1 MASFQDIILT
11 ITGRDETSPALGNVR
26 NNIQKMGSSFRSAV
40 NEISS
45 NFGDLNTAVTGAFS
59 AITGKSIYDEV
70 FGTTN
75 KAETNKVLINNM
87 TSTKSAAESLYS
99 TVDNVTNN
107 SLTSMQELIPALNQ
121 LKAATGANDQE
132 IQNVAEGVANF
143 GAYVQAMTGST
154 ELAQTAMGDLS
165 KGAKGAFA
173 SLDQYG
179 VTEDSLKRTGLWS
192 GNEKDIE
199 GYIAAVTKVIGST
212 DALMNTNA
220 GLDAQINKAFS
231 RGGKQIGNFFLPY
244 IEQAKRG
251 FLGLDNATDGWIT
264 KLVMIGGGTLSG
276 LQMALTTIGQVANGL
291 KSIMDAVDFVKN
303 AIHGVEQVTES
314 EAQIATLNAK
324 AAAYEEVAAAATHA
338 AEAEKMEAMSAVD
351 FPGGIHKKSTT
362 KVTGKDINAAA
373 SHAGAGINPNAMGA
387 FTEDMEKVAVESTTL
402 TTVGEEA
409 AVGAAGAETASLSLS
424 ALSASISSMLV
435 PLLSLSAVIAI
446 MIPVAAGLVAE
457 ALIFIKGIQILFDKL
472 DFGGIDL
479 TSGINGLKQVGSALW
494 ALAGALAGMALTFV
508 LSWVNALLDPL
519 GLGMMQLASSINKI
533 KQAIPRINS
542 FSSSE
547 NINKQAIEKLKAVC
561 EGLKSVSE
569 AVKSLSSTSGTI
581 SWENFLQYFRGGML
595 ENLQKAKG
603 KIIAAVPIINSFS
616 SMPQT
621 DKQASQKLKDASEGL
636 KSASEAVKSLSQI
649 SSDIHWDIVFQ
660 ALNGGIIENLQKA
673 RDKLYMAA
681 KVLATFKD
689 MPNIAT
695 GTGNKIQRVTWT
707 INNVSNAMKSLKSPN
722 IQVDS
727 GITSNI
733 TLAVNVVRQVA
744 THLRSLVNISA
755 IPTGTGNK
763 IQRIAWSANSVS
775 NAIRAFKA
783 MPNVDSNY
791 VNKVKKAVTAIR
803 SAATELRKLSS
814 VNVGNISKA
823 TNGIKNALGQITST
837 LSTMKNTVYSPSVGI
852 GQQIVNGI
860 NNGLK
865 TLPSTMSGQ
874 VLQACTTAASSGWT
888 GGSRIGDSTTRGFK
902 STLKFA
908 NAVSAEMDYAIQAI
922 NNKKSA
928 LVAAATQAASEAAD
942 AFKNKG
948 LQQQSPGT
956 MARASG
962 QEMIFAAQML
972 RDKSTGLI
980 GAAINAGKTAS
991 KGFKPNFGINMGTIN
1006 SLQQQTASSPSN
1018 LKSKTQG
1025 NVIYNIHIGKQEF
1038 PLSNLTTE
1046 QCKQVVNLA
1055 VKGGSTISQN

>member
-1 MASFQDIILT
+1 MASYKDIILT
-11 ITGRDETSPALGNVR
+11 ITGRDETGSALGNVR
-26 NNIQKMGSSFRSAV
+26 NNIQKMSSNFRSAV

-87 TSTKSAAESLYS
+87 TSTKAAAENLYS

-132 IQNVAEGVANF
+132 ITNVAEGVANF

-165 KGAKGAFA
+165 KGAKGAYA

-179 VTEDSLKRTGLWS
+179 ITEDSLKRTGLWS
-192 GNEKDIE
+192 GEEKDIE

-251 FLGLDNATDGWIT
+251 FLNLDNATDGWIT
-264 KLVMIGGGTLSG
+264 KLTMIGGGALSG
-276 LQMALTTIGQVANGL
+276 LQVALTTIGQVANGI
-291 KSIMDAVDFVKN
+291 KSIMDAVDFLKN
-303 AIHGVEQVTES
+303 TIHGVEQITES
-314 EAQIATLNAK
+314 ETQIAALNAK
-324 AAAYEEVAAAATHA
+324 AAAYEELAAAATHA
-338 AEAEKMEAMSAVD
+338 AEAEKMEAVSAVD
-351 FPGGIHKKSTT
+351 LPGGIQKKSTT
-362 KVTGKDINAAA
+362 NITGKDINAAA

-387 FTEDMEKVAVESTTL
+387 YTDDMEKIAVESTTL

-409 AVGAAGAETASLSLS
+409 AVGAAGAEASALSLS
-424 ALSASISSMLV
+424 ALSASISAMLA

-446 MIPVAAGLVAE
+446 MIPIAAGLVAE
-457 ALIFIKGIQILFDKL
+457 GLVFIKGIQILFDKL

-479 TSGINGLKQVGSALW
+479 TSGINGLKQIGSALW
-494 ALAGALAGMALTFV
+494 ALAGALAGMSLTFV
-508 LSWVNALLDPL
+508 LSWVNTLLDPL
-519 GLGMMQLASSINKI
+519 GLGMQQVASSINKI
-533 KQAIPRINS
+533 KQAIPMINS
-542 FSSSE
+542 FASSE

-569 AVKSLSSTSGTI
+569 AVKALSSTSGVI
-581 SWENFLQYFRGGML
+581 SWENFLQFFRGGML
-595 ENLQKAKG
+595 ENLQKARG
-603 KIIAAVPIINSFS
+603 KIIAAVPVINSFA
-616 SMPQT
+616 SMPST
-621 DKQASQKLKDASEGL
+621 NKQATQKLKDAAEGL
-636 KSASEAVKSLSQI
+636 KSASEAVKALSQI
-649 SSDIHWDIVFQ
+649 SGDIHWDIIWQ
-660 ALNGGIIENLQKA
+660 KLNGGMIENLQKA
-673 RDKLYMAA
+673 KNKLWQAA
-681 KVLATFKD
+681 NVLATFKD
-689 MPNIAT
+689 MPAIPT

-722 IQVDS
+722 IQVDPGMIS
-727 GITSNI
+727 KI
-733 TLAVNVVRQVA
+733 TLAVNVIRQVA
-744 THLRSLVNISA
+744 TQLRSLINISA

-763 IQRIAWSANSVS
+763 IQRISWSANSVS
-775 NAIRAFKA
+775 NAIRTFRS
-783 MPNVDSNY
+783 MPTVDSNY
-791 VNKVKKAVTAIR
+791 INKVKKAVTTIR
-803 SAATELRKLSS
+803 SAAIELRKLSS
-814 VNVGNISKA
+814 VNVGNVSKA
-823 TNGIKNALGQITST
+823 TNGIKNALNQINTI
-837 LSTMKNTVYSPSVGI
+837 LSSMKSTVYTPSVGI
-852 GQQIVNGI
+852 GQQIANGI
-860 NNGLK
+860 MNGLK
-865 TLPSTMSGQ
+865 SLPSLMSGGI
-874 VLQACTTAASSGWT
+874 LQACSTAASSGWT
-888 GGSRIGDSTTRGFK
+888 GGSKIGDSTTRGFK
-902 STLKFA
+902 SALKIA
-908 NAVSAEMDYAIQAI
+908 DAINTEMDYAIQAI

-928 LVAAATQAASEAAD
+928 LVSAATQAASEAAD

-948 LQQQSPGT
+948 LQQQSPGL

-972 RDKSTGLI
+972 RDKSTNLV
-980 GAAINAGKTAS
+980 GAATNAGQSAS
-991 KGFKPNFGINMGTIN
+991 RGFKPSFGVNMNNIH
-1006 SLQQQTASSPSN
+1006 SLQQHTAGTPSN
-1018 LKSKTQG
+1018 LKSNNKE
-1025 NVIYNIHIGKQEF
+1025 NIVYNIHIGKQEF

-1055 VKGGSTISQN
+1055 IKGGSTIKN

>member
-1 MASFQDIILT
+1 MASYKDIILT
-11 ITGRDETSPALGNVR
+11 ITGRDETGSALGNVR
-26 NNIQKMGSSFRSAV
+26 NNIQKMSSNFRSAV

-87 TSTKSAAESLYS
+87 TSTKAAAENLYS

-338 AEAEKMEAMSAVD
+338 
-351 FPGGIHKKSTT
+351 
-362 KVTGKDINAAA
+362 
-373 SHAGAGINPNAMGA
+373 GAGINPNAMGA

-424 ALSASISSMLV
+424 ALGASISAMLV

-457 ALIFIKGIQILFDKL
+457 GLVFIKGIQILFDKL

-494 ALAGALAGMALTFV
+494 ALAGALAGMSLTFV

-519 GLGMMQLASSINKI
+519 GLGMQQVASSINKI
-533 KQAIPRINS
+533 KQAIPMINS
-542 FSSSE
+542 FASSE

-569 AVKSLSSTSGTI
+569 AVKALSSTSGVI
-581 SWENFLQYFRGGML
+581 SWENFLQFFRGGML
-595 ENLQKAKG
+595 ENLQKARG
-603 KIIAAVPIINSFS
+603 KIIAAVPVINSFAG
-616 SMPQT
+616 MPST
-621 DKQASQKLKDASEGL
+621 NKQATQKLKDAAEGL
-636 KSASEAVKSLSQI
+636 KSASEAVKALSQI
-649 SSDIHWDIVFQ
+649 SGDIHWDIIWQ
-660 ALNGGIIENLQKA
+660 KLNGGMIENLQKA
-673 RDKLYMAA
+673 KDKLWQAA
-681 KVLATFKD
+681 NVLATFKD
-689 MPNIAT
+689 MPAIPT

-722 IQVDS
+722 IQVDPGMIS
-727 GITSNI
+727 KI
-733 TLAVNVVRQVA
+733 TLAVNVIRQVA
-744 THLRSLVNISA
+744 TQLRSLINISA

-763 IQRIAWSANSVS
+763 IQRISWSANSVS
-775 NAIRAFKA
+775 NAIRTFRS
-783 MPNVDSNY
+783 MPTVDSNY
-791 VNKVKKAVTAIR
+791 INKVKKAVTTIR
-803 SAATELRKLSS
+803 SAAIELRKLSS
-814 VNVGNISKA
+814 VNVGNVSKA
-823 TNGIKNALGQITST
+823 TNGIKNALNQINTI
-837 LSTMKNTVYSPSVGI
+837 LSSMKSTVYTPSVGI
-852 GQQIVNGI
+852 GQQIANGI
-860 NNGLK
+860 MNGLK
-865 TLPSTMSGQ
+865 SLPSLMSGRI
-874 VLQACTTAASSGWT
+874 LQACSTAASSGWT
-888 GGSRIGDSTTRGFK
+888 GGSKIGDSTTRGFK
-902 STLKFA
+902 SALKFA
-908 NAVSAEMDYAIQAI
+908 DAINTEMDYAIQAI

-928 LVAAATQAASEAAD
+928 LVSAATQAASEAAD

-948 LQQQSPGT
+948 LQQQSPGL

-972 RDKSTGLI
+972 RDKSTNLV
-980 GAAINAGKTAS
+980 GAATNAGQSAS
-991 KGFKPNFGINMGTIN
+991 RGFKPSFGVNMNNIH
-1006 SLQQQTASSPSN
+1006 SLQQHTAGTPSN
-1018 LKSKTQG
+1018 LKSNNKE
-1025 NVIYNIHIGKQEF
+1025 NIVYNIHIGKQEF

-1055 VKGGSTISQN
+1055 IKGGSTIKN